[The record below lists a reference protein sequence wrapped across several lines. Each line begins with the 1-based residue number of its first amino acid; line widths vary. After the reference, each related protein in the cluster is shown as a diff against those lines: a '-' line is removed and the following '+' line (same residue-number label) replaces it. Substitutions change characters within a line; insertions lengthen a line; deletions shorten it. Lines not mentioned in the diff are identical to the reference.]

1 MNFDKG
7 GDIVYKL
14 TFLRIDMKH
23 SLEHGS
29 HSVFTL
35 TYHMVLV
42 VKYRTKI
49 FDHQAII
56 TRLKQI
62 CLQSAMKHEIII
74 REQEINLDH
83 IHILFSSS
91 PKTSLVQFIHHLKG
105 LSSYLLFREFPE
117 IKLYLWGGHLWT
129 SSYFLATTGQ
139 VCLDIV
145 KKYIKSQGKK

>member
-1 MNFDKG
+1 M
-7 GDIVYKL
+7 VYKSTL
-14 TFLRIDMKH
+14 LRIDMNYT
-23 SLEHGS
+23 LEHGS

-42 VKYRTKI
+42 VKYRRKI
-49 FDHQAII
+49 FDHEAII

-62 CLQSAMKHEIII
+62 CLQSAIRHEITI
-74 REQEINLDH
+74 REQETDLDH

-105 LSSYLLFREFPE
+105 CSSYLLFREFPE

-129 SSYFLATTGQ
+129 PSYFLATTGQ
-139 VCLDIV
+139 VSLAIV
-145 KKYIKSQGKK
+145 KTYIESQGKK